1 MIEAMACG
9 TPVIAFN
16 CGAVPEI
23 VEDGVT
29 GFVVKSAEEAV
40 AAIGRMKLLNRLRIR
55 HICERRFSATA
66 MAKRYLDVYARLVGG
81 SAFEHGR
88 MSAGISAV

>member
-9 TPVIAFN
+9 TPIIAWN

-23 VEDGVT
+23 VDDGIT
-29 GFVVKSAEEAV
+29 GFVVNSRAEAV
-40 AAIGRMKLLNRLRIR
+40 QAIGRLKLLNRLRIR
-55 HICERRFSATA
+55 HICERRFSAAA

-81 SAFEHGR
+81 SAFEYER
-88 MSAGISAV
+88 ISAV